1 MHSDNRKVIFT
12 IFAGRKYCLEVL
24 FKYLDYLIDN
34 HKIQEVHL
42 WNYTKNEK
50 DNVYLKSLVKN
61 KYFIFEPKN
70 KNGRQWDDY
79 YKYYWNDTKY
89 NDNDII
95 IKCDDDVV
103 FIDIDY
109 FDAFIDQIDNKHLY
123 FPNIV
128 NNDVCAF
135 IQSKNNI
142 HQLLTNVRFNK
153 RGNVNALSDWYKM
166 YDKAKLIH
174 LDFLSNPKKYVI
186 SCPNINI
193 SSRISINFFA
203 GQLRYIKK
211 LYNCF
216 CKAGKND
223 DEGFMAR
230 ICRIKSINHI
240 IVPFFVVSHFSFAPQ
255 NSLLLANQLLIDY
268 YILADRLLKKI
279 DNLIKIPIY
288 GTWSEKHKEFWIK
301 KKLDG
306 NGREDKNFTMFHT
319 YNNEIIEIPGLDF
332 PGQDITSMKCS
343 NIDEAREKFRLHL
356 NSEDFR
362 IYLNSQDL
370 D

>member
-1 MHSDNRKVIFT
+1 MRRDNRKVIFT
-12 IFAGRKYCLEVL
+12 IFAGRKYYLEVL

-34 HKIQEVHL
+34 DKIQEVHL
-42 WNYTKNEK
+42 WNYTKNET
-50 DNVYLKSLVKN
+50 DNIYLNSLVKN
-61 KYFIFEPKN
+61 KYFIFKPKN

-79 YKYYWNDTKY
+79 YKYYCKHAKY

-109 FDAFIDQIDNKHLY
+109 FDAFIDQVGNKNLY

-230 ICRIKSINHI
+230 ICRIKSINH
-240 IVPFFVVSHFSFAPQ
+240 